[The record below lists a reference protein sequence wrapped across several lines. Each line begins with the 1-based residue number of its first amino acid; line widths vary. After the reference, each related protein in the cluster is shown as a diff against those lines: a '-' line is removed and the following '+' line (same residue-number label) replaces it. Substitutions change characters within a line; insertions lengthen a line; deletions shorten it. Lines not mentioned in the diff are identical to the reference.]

1 MNHKLWLDDE
11 TYSPEP
17 ITNGVHKYAESVEIL
32 IRALAL
38 DDGDVIVRD
47 LTPGG
52 QDWRLVGDDV
62 ELALPAHVAE
72 LDRALADDSVEVW
85 AQNSAFDRT
94 VERHAG
100 LQIPLHRWRDTM
112 VQALAHSLPGSLG
125 AMCEVLRI
133 PTDKAKDKA
142 GKALIT
148 LFCKPPGA
156 NLKRGRAT
164 RETHPE
170 EWKRFLVY
178 AGQDII
184 AMRECHK
191 RMPMWNYKG
200 DELALWHLDQKINDR
215 GVAIDLDL
223 AAAAVRAVDLAQI
236 GLKQSASDATD
247 GRVEST
253 TRNKVLLEYIA
264 EEYGVILE
272 DLKKANLQR
281 LLDDQNLPLGL
292 RELITLR
299 LQASATSTSKYK
311 VLMRATSSDGR
322 LRGLLQFCGAA
333 RTGRWAGR
341 TFQPQ
346 NLPRATYHQ
355 DDIDAGVD
363 ALKADCANLLFDN
376 VMSLT
381 SSAIR
386 GCLVAPTGRKMVV
399 ADLSNIEGRVCAWLA
414 GENWKLKAFREFD
427 QGIGPDLYKLS
438 YAKSFGVDA
447 VLVTKDQRQIG
458 KVQELMLQYEG
469 GVGAFMTGA
478 ATYRIDLEV
487 MAENAFRAIP
497 QDIMAQA
504 NIMFEWHRD
513 KKKKDPAAATGLS
526 RQAWLVCESFKL
538 GWREAHPAIRQFWK
552 DIDNTVRQAIDT
564 PGRTFQCRMLKV
576 RRDGAW
582 VRIGMPS
589 GRALCYPSPEIV
601 EGKITYMGL
610 NQYTRKWARLDTY
623 GGKICE
629 NLCQAIARDIMA
641 SNMQAIEEAGY
652 AILLT
657 VHDEILSETD
667 DLPEFN
673 ADNLSALMAK
683 NPPWAEGMPL
693 AAAGFES
700 LRYRKE

>member
-1 MNHKLWLDDE
+1 MKIWLDDE
-11 TYSPEP
+11 TFSPEP
-17 ITNGVHKYAESVEIL
+17 ITNGTHKYAEGAEIL

-62 ELALPAHVAE
+62 ELAAPAHVAE
-72 LDRALADDSVEVW
+72 LDRALEDDSIEVW

-125 AMCEVLRI
+125 AMCEVLRV

-200 DELALWHLDQKINDR
+200 AELALWHLDQQINDR

-236 GLKQSASDATD
+236 RLKQSASDATD

-264 EEYGVILE
+264 EEYGVILD

-346 NLPRATYHQ
+346 NLPRATYPRE
-355 DDIDAGVD
+355 DIDAGVE

-386 GCLVAPTGRKMVV
+386 GCLVAPPGRKMVV

-447 VLVTKDQRQIG
+447 ASVTKDQRQIG

-564 PGRTFQCRMLKV
+564 PGRTFQCQMFKV

-582 VRIGMPS
+582 LRIGMPS

-601 EGKITYMGL
+601 EGKITYMGI
-610 NQYTRKWARLDTY
+610 NQYTRNWARLDTY

-641 SNMQAIEEAGY
+641 SNMQAVEDAGY
-652 AILLT
+652 DIVLS
-657 VHDEILSETD
+657 VHDELISESPDT
-667 DLPEFN
+667 PRFN
-673 ADNLSALMAK
+673 AEGLSGILATV
-683 NPPWAEGMPL
+683 PDWAAGIPL